1 MPTPRLEEPLLRIDE
16 TSGTL
21 VAPQA
26 GGLVTENS
34 PERDELLALVGAS
47 WQAFAQELG
56 MPNLHLVAR
65 EVAPGADLLAF
76 DEQSGRAVVLH
87 VTGETVEW
95 QVSRALAAAAEVAS
109 WDAAKLAEVSEKL
122 EAVVPGDSPALVL
135 VAGGYDP
142 RALTTVEWLARRHG
156 VEASCFTVSVLRFG
170 NERLLSVHREPR
182 DAQSGD
188 AAAQVQWMLTGAN
201 APSPDADGA
210 PAPQAAASTP
220 PPGT

>member
-1 MPTPRLEEPLLRIDE
+1 MLRIDE

-34 PERDELLALVGAS
+34 PERDELLALVSAS
-47 WQAFAQELG
+47 WPAFAHELG
-56 MPNLHLVAR
+56 MPSLRLVGQEAT
-65 EVAPGADLLAF
+65 PGADLLAF

-95 QVSRALAAAAEVAS
+95 QIARALGAAADVGG
-109 WDAAKLAEVSEKL
+109 WDAAKLASVSDAL
-122 EAVVPGDSPALVL
+122 EAAVRGDSPALVI

-156 VEASCFTVSVLRFG
+156 VEVSCFTVSVLRFG

-182 DAQSGD
+182 DAQTAD
-188 AAAQVQWMLTGAN
+188 PAAQVQWMLTGAQ
-201 APSPDADGA
+201 AAKPQADA
-210 PAPQAAASTP
+210 PAAPASTP
-220 PPGT
+220 PPSA

>member
-1 MPTPRLEEPLLRIDE
+1 VPTPRLEDTLLRIDE

-34 PERDELLALVGAS
+34 PDRDELLTLIAAS
-47 WQAFAQELG
+47 WQAFAHELG
-56 MPNLHLVAR
+56 MPSLRLVGR
-65 EVAPGADLLAF
+65 EPAEGIDLLAF

-95 QVSRALAAAAEVAS
+95 QISRALGAAADVAS
-109 WDAAKLAEVSEKL
+109 WDAARLASVSDAL
-122 EAVVPGDSPALVL
+122 EAAVPGDSPQLVL

-142 RALTTVEWLARRHG
+142 RALATLEWLSRRHG
-156 VEASCFTVSVLRFG
+156 VEASCFSVSILRFG

-182 DAQSGD
+182 DGSATD
-188 AAAQVQWMLTGAN
+188 PAARVQWMLTGAQPTLE
-201 APSPDADGA
+201 AAEA
-210 PAPQAAASTP
+210 TTAQALASTP
-220 PPGT
+220 PPSA

>member
-1 MPTPRLEEPLLRIDE
+1 LLRIDE

-34 PERDELLALVGAS
+34 PERDELLGLIAAS
-47 WQAFAQELG
+47 WEAFAQELG
-56 MPNLHLVAR
+56 MPSLRLVGRDPA
-65 EVAPGADLLAF
+65 AGADLLAF

-95 QVSRALAAAAEVAS
+95 QISRALGAAADVAS
-109 WDAAKLAEVSEKL
+109 WDAARLAEVSEAL
-122 EAVVPGDSPALVL
+122 EAVVPGDSPQLIL

-142 RALTTVEWLARRHG
+142 RAVATLDWMRRAHG
-156 VEASCFTVSVLRFG
+156 VETATFSVSVLRFG

-182 DAQSGD
+182 DGQGTD
-188 AAAQVQWMLTGAN
+188 TAAQVQWMLTGAQ
-201 APSPDADGA
+201 PA
-210 PAPQAAASTP
+210 PADAPEAQALASTP
-220 PPGT
+220 PPPRG

>member
-1 MPTPRLEEPLLRIDE
+1 MLRIDE

-34 PERDELLALVGAS
+34 PERDELLALVSAS
-47 WQAFAQELG
+47 WPAFAQELG
-56 MPNLHLVAR
+56 MPSLRMVGR

-95 QVSRALAAAAEVAS
+95 QVARALAAAAEVAG
-109 WDAAKLAEVSEKL
+109 WDAAKLASVSDAL
-122 EAVVPGDSPALVL
+122 EAAVPGDSPALVL

-142 RALTTVEWLARRHG
+142 RAVTTAEWLAKRHG
-156 VEASCFTVSVLRFG
+156 VEVSCFTVSVLRFG

-182 DAQSGD
+182 EAGSADP
-188 AAAQVQWMLTGAN
+188 AAQVQWMLTGAK
-201 APSPDADGA
+201 APVADTA
-210 PAPQAAASTP
+210 DAPQVPATSSAP
-220 PPGT
+220 PPGS